1 MKARV
6 GCVLIL
12 AVLAIPVVLVLR
24 ARSAFYDQVES
35 ARQAIM
41 HASHQLVGG
50 SDHAPD
56 LSVPDPGLIFSVPE
70 STFFETSAWSG
81 HKTKGVMGILELD
94 SGVVSVVERKFLGAS
109 NIFIDMDP
117 TKQPMLDESGEPV
130 DPETSLT
137 RPANDL
143 RNGPVLRQV
152 EALMAQLRESLAS
165 LDPSRLS
172 AELLSRLKALEQDVI
187 ARTDALRNADPP
199 ANHERLYLKRAV
211 RRYADAVNE
220 AGRAAAN

>member
-70 STFFETSAWSG
+70 STFFESNAWSG
-81 HKTKGVMGILELD
+81 QKMKGVMGILELD

-152 EALMAQLRESLAS
+152 EALMAQLREGLAS
-165 LDPSRLS
+165 LDPSRLN